1 MTRSTAKRES
11 NPENLLKEI
20 LKKLD
25 TIEVKIDE
33 GIYPPEESINQ
44 KFIDVVEDRRDRV
57 AAGEYRRYKK
67 MDDFLAEIS

>member
-1 MTRSTAKRES
+1 MTQSAAKRES

-25 TIEVKIDE
+25 TFEIKIDE

-44 KFIDVVEDRRDRV
+44 KFIDEVEDRKDRV

-67 MDDFLAEIS
+67 MDDFLAEII